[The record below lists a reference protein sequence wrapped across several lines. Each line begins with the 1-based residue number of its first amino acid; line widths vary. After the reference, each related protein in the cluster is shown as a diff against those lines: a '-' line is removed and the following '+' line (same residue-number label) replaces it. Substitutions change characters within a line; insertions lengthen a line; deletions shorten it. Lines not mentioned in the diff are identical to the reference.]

1 MPRQVTHPSSGPF
14 AKTERRQW
22 KFHVGHFA
30 THFEV
35 LLSSKPSLVGCEMG
49 RIVVALMISAAL
61 GLTVYFGV
69 AAWKASPDSD
79 ITGKIS
85 IPSHFE

>member
-1 MPRQVTHPSSGPF
+1 
-14 AKTERRQW
+14 
-22 KFHVGHFA
+22 
-30 THFEV
+30 
-35 LLSSKPSLVGCEMG
+35 MG